1 MAHFVCGKRSEC
13 SAIPEP
19 SISSD
24 CKTSH
29 TAPQFSTFQSFSSR
43 ILWIRL
49 FDPASQSPS
58 FNAASRICLCIA
70 RLAACHGCQAATA
83 NRQTG
88 YRSHGQN
95 LRAWRLLSHRCKSRI
110 RNRRCMKQ
118 PFLNKFL
125 RLPLTRPP
133 PPRAPGP
140 PAPPPPPPH
149 PPPPPPPPPPPLS
162 TPFPPRPTL
171 SALRSRLLPSPL
183 ACWRPHSFHRRKINS
198 GDVRQGG
205 RGGGEVPTNVRQSVA
220 TATRAE

>member
-1 MAHFVCGKRSEC
+1 MARFVCGKRSEC
-13 SAIPEP
+13 SVFPEP

-58 FNAASRICLCIA
+58 FNAAFRICLCIA

-88 YRSHGQN
+88 YWSHGQN
-95 LRAWRLLSHRCKSRI
+95 LRAWRLPSHRCKSRI

-125 RLPLTRPP
+125 RLPLTRP
-133 PPRAPGP
+133 AS
-140 PAPPPPPPH
+140 PPPPTFH
-149 PPPPPPPPPPPLS
+149 PIPSSPYPLS
-162 TPFPPRPTL
+162 
-171 SALRSRLLPSPL
+171 SPL
-183 ACWRPHSFHRRKINS
+183 AAAPVTTCML
-198 GDVRQGG
+198 
-205 RGGGEVPTNVRQSVA
+205 A
-220 TATRAE
+220 TAFFPSTENQLR

>member
-1 MAHFVCGKRSEC
+1 MMARFVCGKRSEC

-19 SISSD
+19 SIGSD

-95 LRAWRLLSHRCKSRI
+95 LRAWRLPGHRCKLRI

-125 RLPLTRPP
+125 RLPLTRPASP
-133 PPRAPGP
+133 PPA
-140 PAPPPPPPH
+140 
-149 PPPPPPPPPPPLS
+149 PPLS
-162 TPFPPRPTL
+162 TPFLPRPTL

-205 RGGGEVPTNVRQSVA
+205 GGGGGAYQRSSVCCNRKA
-220 TATRAE
+220 CRMTVAYCTLLF